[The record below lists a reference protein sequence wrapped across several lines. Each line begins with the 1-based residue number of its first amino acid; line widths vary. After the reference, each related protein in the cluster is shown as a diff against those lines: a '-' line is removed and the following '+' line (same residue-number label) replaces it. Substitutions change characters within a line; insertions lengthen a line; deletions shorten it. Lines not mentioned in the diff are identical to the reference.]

1 MIKILVKILNEKRF
15 HVIIKAKSGLIIIL
29 IRRRP
34 EMLKLFFSTSPVVVE
49 KINKAM
55 KDVEKIFR
63 IVLDED

>member
-1 MIKILVKILNEKRF
+1 
-15 HVIIKAKSGLIIIL
+15 
-29 IRRRP
+29 
-34 EMLKLFFSTSPVVVE
+34 MLKLFFSTSPVVVE